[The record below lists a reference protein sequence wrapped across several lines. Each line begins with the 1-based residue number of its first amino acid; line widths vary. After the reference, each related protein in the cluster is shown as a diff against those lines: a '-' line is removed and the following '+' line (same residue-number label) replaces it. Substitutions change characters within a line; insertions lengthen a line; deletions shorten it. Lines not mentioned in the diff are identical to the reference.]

1 MRNLKAPSLFTAI
14 YVPIL
19 GIAMVI
25 MTARLF
31 AYAAF
36 LDVAD
41 YGLLSMGFLVS
52 TTFGMLAGFGS
63 YIELQRQ
70 LPILYRAGKTAAP
83 LGLTLNALAMNI
95 ILLALAAIALGVY
108 AAIDRS
114 AGEFNYL
121 FIFLIGAF
129 NGYFQQA
136 FLILSAESKSRL
148 DMVRYAAQNMVR
160 SCIVVAAG
168 TMAASIF
175 RSADA
180 ILIAEL
186 ASTGVIVLAILYRQ
200 LAAARIRAGRLLPL
214 MVAGLRR
221 VRISVLFILSLLS
234 LVSSLSISVD
244 RWIGAKVLD
253 VAAFGEYSFALTAM
267 LSALYLQSI
276 INASA
281 FSIFSVKFADAGA
294 RACFAIVAK
303 FSFGLLGASLVA
315 SAIVHPLLVTV
326 IGRFFSGYADTSRY
340 LYLLLIAASFRV
352 SEYFSSYLVI
362 SRNERMSLFSTVG
375 SVLVAATVTLCLYAS
390 SVMRDLEMLMAF
402 FTAALAMSA
411 FMCQLAVS
419 RMSLL
424 TGIDRKATR

>member
-1 MRNLKAPSLFTAI
+1 MRNLKAPTFFTAL

-36 LDVAD
+36 LDATN
-41 YGLLSMGFLVS
+41 YGLLSIGFLVS

-70 LPILYRAGKTAAP
+70 LPILYRAGKVAAP
-83 LGLTLNALAMNI
+83 VGLTLNALAMNV
-95 ILLALAAIALGVY
+95 ILLALAAMALGLWAVV
-108 AAIDRS
+108 DRS
-114 AGEFNYL
+114 EDEFNYL

-148 DMVRYAAQNMVR
+148 EMVRYAVQNMVR
-160 SCIVVAAG
+160 SCIVVTAG
-168 TMAASIF
+168 TMAAGIF
-175 RSADA
+175 RAADA

-186 ASTGVIVLAILYRQ
+186 ASTGAIALTILYRQ
-200 LAAARIRAGRLLPL
+200 LAGAGIKAARVLPL
-214 MVAGLRR
+214 TVAGLRR
-221 VRISVLFILSLLS
+221 NKISALFVLSLLS
-234 LVSSLSISVD
+234 LVASLSTSVD

-253 VAAFGEYSFALTAM
+253 VAAFGQYSFALTAM

-294 RACFAIVAK
+294 RACFAMVAK
-303 FSFGLLGASLVA
+303 FSFGLLGVSLLA
-315 SAIVHPLLVTV
+315 SAIIHPVLVALIPQFFAQYGD
-326 IGRFFSGYADTSRY
+326 IGRY
-340 LYLLLIAASFRV
+340 LYLLLIAASFRA

-362 SRNERMSLFSTVG
+362 SGNERTSLFSTVG
-375 SVLVAATVTLCLYAS
+375 SVLVAAAVTFALYAS
-390 SVMRDLEMLMAF
+390 SLTTDLEMLMAF
-402 FTAALAMSA
+402 FTAALAVSA
-411 FMCQLAVS
+411 FVCQLTVS

-424 TGIDRKATR
+424 TGIDRNATR